1 MIRQRQIA
9 FRQEYRS
16 RILGW
21 YDGYLHLTVMY
32 GMGAAAFYIYVQ
44 HVHDLTLLELL
55 TVPITFLFTNIF
67 EWAGPKHLMH
77 RPVNINAL
85 RAAYDRH
92 MLNHQQFFTD
102 DKMRSPDHT
111 HSRVTPFPPHH

>member
-44 HVHDLTLLELL
+44 HIHDLTLLELL
-55 TVPITFLFTNIF
+55 TVPITFLFTKIF
-67 EWAGPKHLMH
+67 EWAGHKHLMH
-77 RPVNINAL
+77 RPAHIKGTRPANEQ
-85 RAAYDRH
+85 
-92 MLNHQQFFTD
+92 HQPNPHQYFTED
-102 DKMRSPDHT
+102 QIR
-111 HSRVTPFPPHH
+111 FPYPK